1 MKRRC
6 CVFNIGLIF
15 ISLLSSNSYAKQENS
30 IVIYDDLKT
39 AQELSKKETKLVL
52 LIFSADYCGYCTQL
66 KTEIIET
73 GLTEKYITCIIDTQK
88 DRKLARHMKAKV
100 LPTSI
105 ILDYD
110 GNEIRRITGFNK
122 KPYIEWLSK

>member
-1 MKRRC
+1 MNRRD
-6 CVFNIGLIF
+6 CVFIGIMF
-15 ISLLSSNSYAKQENS
+15 ISFLSSASYAKQENS
-30 IVIYDDLKT
+30 IVIYDDLKA
-39 AQELSKKETKLVL
+39 AQELSKKENKLVL

-73 GLTEKYITCIIDTQK
+73 GLTEKYITCIIDAQK
-88 DRKLARHMKAKV
+88 DRKLARHMRAKA

-122 KPYIEWLSK
+122 EPYIEWLSK